1 MRRNGKIILLLSLLV
16 AFSQIGVL
24 AAMIKQHA
32 TILFHG
38 REVMLEI
45 TPVDPRD
52 FLRGDYVTL
61 RYRDLPRK
69 SVFCSSAQPKNYV
82 RLREGADGLWYFVE
96 DAAQPF
102 GDLTQKEVQIMGR
115 KSGFISCSY
124 VFGVERFYVPEDKGR
139 EIEELIRT
147 RSASGEDESQ
157 PVTIM
162 LAVSDTGQARIKAL
176 YYKNERLFEEN
187 WY

>member
-32 TILFHG
+32 TILLHG

-45 TPVDPRD
+45 IPVDPRD

-69 SVFCSSAQPKNYV
+69 ASFCSETEPKNYV
-82 RLREGADGLWYFVE
+82 RLREGVDGLWHFVA

-102 GDLTQKEVQIMGR
+102 GDLTQNEVQIMGR
-115 KSGFISCSY
+115 RAGFVSCLY
-124 VFGVERFYVPEDKGR
+124 TFGVERFYVPEGKGR
-139 EIEELIRT
+139 EIEELIDD
-147 RSASGEDESQ
+147 RSDLGEDESP

-162 LAVSDTGQARIKAL
+162 LAVSDSGEARIKAL